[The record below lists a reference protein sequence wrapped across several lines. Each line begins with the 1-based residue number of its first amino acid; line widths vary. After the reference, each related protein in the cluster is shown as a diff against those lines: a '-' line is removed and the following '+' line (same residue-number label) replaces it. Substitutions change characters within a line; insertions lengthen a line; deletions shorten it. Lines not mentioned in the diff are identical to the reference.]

1 MAKLVSNVYGDALF
15 ELAMEQDRLDD
26 YLEESQ
32 GLLEVLA
39 ANQEFSQMMTHPNIT
54 KEEKM
59 QMVETVFK
67 GQISDELVGLI
78 RMIVEKGHFSNL
90 PEVLRYFVARAYE
103 EKKIGIAY
111 VTTPMD
117 LSEEEKKQVENRLL
131 ETTAYTAF
139 RMNYAVE
146 ADLIGGMVI
155 RIGDRVVDS
164 SVRTKLSELSKELSK
179 IQLKVGESAS

>member
-1 MAKLVSNVYGDALF
+1 MAKLVSNVYGEALF
-15 ELAMEQDRLDD
+15 ELAMEQDRLDA

-32 GLLEVLA
+32 GVLDVLR
-39 ANQEFSQMMTHPNIT
+39 ANQEFSQMMPHPNII
-54 KEEKM
+54 KEEKL

-67 GQISDELVGLI
+67 GRISDEMVGLM
-78 RMIVEKGHFSNL
+78 RMIVEKDHFAKM
-90 PEVLRYFVARAYE
+90 PEVLTFFIDKALE

-111 VTTPMD
+111 VTTPMEVTD
-117 LSEEEKKQVENRLL
+117 AQKKQIEDRLL
-131 ETTAYTAF
+131 ETTAYQSF
-139 RMNYAVE
+139 RMHYAVD

-164 SVRTKLSELSKELSK
+164 SVRTKISELSRELSK

>member
-1 MAKLVSNVYGDALF
+1 MAKLVSNVYGEALF
-15 ELAMEQDRLDD
+15 ELAMEQDRLDA

-32 GLLEVLA
+32 GVLDVLRD
-39 ANQEFSQMMTHPNIT
+39 NQEFSQMMTHPNII
-54 KEEKM
+54 KEEKL

-67 GQISDELVGLI
+67 GRISDEMVGLM
-78 RMIVEKGHFSNL
+78 RMIVEKDHFAKM
-90 PEVLRYFVARAYE
+90 PEVLTLFIDKALE

-111 VTTPMD
+111 VTTPMEVTD
-117 LSEEEKKQVENRLL
+117 AQKKQIEDRLL
-131 ETTAYTAF
+131 ETTAYQSF
-139 RMNYAVE
+139 RMHYAVD

-164 SVRTKLSELSKELSK
+164 SVRTKISELSRELSK